1 MTEKRFELKS
11 VHFKKLDIVI
21 YDRLNE
27 KELHLSIF
35 EVVDL
40 LNDVSQTEFDLHRL
54 REYAIQKLD
63 EMIAGDVE

>member
-11 VHFKKLDIVI
+11 INFKKLDIVI

-27 KELHLSIF
+27 EELYLSIF

-40 LNDVSQTEFDLHRL
+40 LNDISQAEFNLHKL
-54 REYAIQKLD
+54 RKDIIQKLD
-63 EMIAGDVE
+63 EMIDGDVK